1 MRLQL
6 KIQWSNQGGIGK
18 NSCKGHTA
26 RGWKAACKIAAR
38 RVGSSVEGAAIRRTR
53 AAMVAPWAT
62 CSMPAAEASTEK
74 KNEKSRTA
82 AMLLNII

>member
-1 MRLQL
+1 MRLQM

-26 RGWKAACKIAAR
+26 RAWKTACKIAAR
-38 RVGSSVEGAAIRRTR
+38 RVGSSAEGAAIRRTR
-53 AAMVAPWAT
+53 AAMVEPWAT

-74 KNEKSRTA
+74 KNEKSRTSE
-82 AMLLNII
+82 MLLNII